1 MAIRGAAGVD
11 KMPHKGMKTH
21 GTTRNGNALTRTVT
35 AVRYLACE
43 NLADGTFRFCT
54 GRRFK
59 S

>member
-21 GTTRNGNALTRTVT
+21 GTTPNGNASTRTVA
-35 AVRYLACE
+35 AVRCLACE
-43 NLADGTFRFCT
+43 NLTDGTFRFCT
-54 GRRFK
+54 GHRFK

>member
-21 GTTRNGNALTRTVT
+21 GTTRNGNVSTRFVA

-43 NLADGTFRFCT
+43 NLTDGTFRFCT
-54 GRRFK
+54 GGPFK
-59 S
+59 N